1 MGKIKFIF
9 TLWIAKIILIL
20 GKLLKKQG
28 SMISGKIAIKLQKNF
43 VKYFSN
49 IDYDKIIFVTGTN
62 GKSTTTNLIAHTLKT
77 AGKSVA
83 TNSEGA
89 NMMSGI
95 ATTLVKNSNLFG
107 KFNKEF
113 LVLEIDERS
122 LRKIYNVL
130 PGINLCISNLQKDQ
144 AQRNGD
150 PDFIYKMFKDTINK
164 NITLFVNNEEPRSRA
179 LEDFAGN
186 SIYYSLQKNSK
197 TYTKDDF
204 YTVTLPCPKCNH
216 KIIYDYYNIDNI
228 GKFKCS
234 HCSYESSKTPNVLI
248 TDINYDD
255 HTFKCNNY
263 TYKANYINPFY
274 IYNYAL
280 CIAICQK
287 FKINEDRINES
298 FVSFVNPANRRETY
312 KYKNKTIRYL
322 RIKQENP
329 ETLQNALDT
338 VARDKTKKAV
348 FMGLYEIK
356 DFPPAYTNTFYF
368 FDCNFKGVV
377 NSNVEQFVSFSR
389 TVCYDC
395 ANRMIYD
402 GAPSEKVKI
411 YNIEDDFNTIFET
424 LDTLET
430 DNVYII
436 TGMKPYKKIKTFFE
450 KFEEGDAKE
459 HE

>member
-1 MGKIKFIF
+1 MKKIKFIF
-9 TLWIAKIILIL
+9 ALWVAKFTLVL
-20 GKLLKKQG
+20 GKILKKQG
-28 SMISGKIAIKLQKNF
+28 SMISGKVAVGLQKDF

-49 IDYDKIIFVTGTN
+49 IDYDKTIFVTGTN
-62 GKSTTTNLIAHTLKT
+62 GKSTTTNLIAHTIKSS
-77 AGKSVA
+77 GKLVA

-95 ATTLVKNSNLFG
+95 ATTLIKNSNLFG

-122 LRKIYNVL
+122 LKGIYNVL
-130 PGINLCISNLQKDQ
+130 PAVNLCISNLQKDQ

-150 PDFIYKMFKDTINK
+150 PDFIYRMFKDTINK
-164 NITLFVNNEEPRSRA
+164 NMTLFVNNEEPRSRS
-179 LEDFAGN
+179 LEDFAGKVV
-186 SIYYSLQKNSK
+186 YYSLEKNEK
-197 TYTKDDF
+197 TFEKNDF

-216 KIIYDYYNIDNI
+216 KIKYEYYNIDNI

-234 HCSYESSKTPNVLI
+234 HCSYESVSQPDVLI
-248 TDINYDD
+248 KNIDYENHSFT
-255 HTFKCNNY
+255 CNND
-263 TYKANYINPFY
+263 TYVVSYINPFY

-280 CIAICQK
+280 CIAICNK
-287 FKINEDRINES
+287 FNIEFKSIQNGFATFI
-298 FVSFVNPANRRETY
+298 NPADRRETY
-312 KYKNKTIRYL
+312 HYKGKTIRYL

-338 VARDKTKKAV
+338 VARDKNKKAV

-377 NSNVEQFVSFSR
+377 ESNVEQFVSFSR

-402 GAPSEKVKI
+402 GAPRDKVKI
-411 YNIEDDFNTIFET
+411 YNVEDDFDVIFET

-430 DNVYII
+430 DTIYII
-436 TGMKPYKKIKTFFE
+436 TGMKPYKKIKAFFT
-450 KFEEGDAKE
+450 KGDEAS